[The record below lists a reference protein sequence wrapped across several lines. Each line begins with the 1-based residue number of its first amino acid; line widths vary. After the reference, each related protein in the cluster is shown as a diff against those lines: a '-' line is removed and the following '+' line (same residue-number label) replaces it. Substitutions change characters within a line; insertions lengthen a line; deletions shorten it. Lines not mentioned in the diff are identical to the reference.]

1 MDPVEI
7 ATIIDTIAKVIN
19 EAVVLGP
26 TVIKAVDDAKPFAQL
41 IYGLFTGTNVTQA
54 QVDDLLSKLDALSDQ
69 LDVDLPPDD
78 GTTTT

>member
-1 MDPVEI
+1 MDPVAI

-54 QVDDLLSKLDALSDQ
+54 QVDDLLSKLDVLSDQ
-69 LDVDLPPDD
+69 LNVDLPPDD

>member
-1 MDPVEI
+1 MDPVAI

>member
-1 MDPVEI
+1 MDPIAI

-54 QVDDLLSKLDALSDQ
+54 QVDDLLSKLDVLSDQ
-69 LDVDLPPDD
+69 LDVDLSPDD

>member
-1 MDPVEI
+1 MDPVAI

-69 LDVDLPPDD
+69 LNVDLSPDD